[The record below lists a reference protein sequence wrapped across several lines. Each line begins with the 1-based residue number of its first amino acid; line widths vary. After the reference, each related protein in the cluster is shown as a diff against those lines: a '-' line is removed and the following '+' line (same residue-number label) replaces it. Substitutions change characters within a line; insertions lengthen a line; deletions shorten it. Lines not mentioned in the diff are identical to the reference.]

1 MSQSNDNTIPAEFL
15 AKYRIRSITPV
26 NEPGTIPV
34 TVESESGSRYT
45 VDRNAFID
53 RYDGGMEFRWSC
65 TCPARKRCRHI
76 DAVEDWLY
84 AQALADQDYDALEI
98 IERTV

>member
-15 AKYRIRSITPV
+15 AKYRIRSISPV
-26 NEPGTIPV
+26 GEPGTIPV

-45 VDRNAFID
+45 VDRNAFVD

-76 DAVEDWLY
+76 DAVENWLY
-84 AQALADQDYDALEI
+84 GQALADQDYDALEI
-98 IERTV
+98 IERSV